1 MTVEEMHIMFREI
14 AQQMG
19 MQEVRAILNEDIDT
33 CLNIA
38 VNDIIKKIIAENV
51 GNSVRNK
58 VSFENAKIGNI
69 NALRT
74 LYKEYKIDE
83 IGKDCDKNCYVGL
96 FNSKDILLIT
106 GINVDYSCI
115 PGIYDARITEV
126 EYLNRTI
133 HDFCNRP
140 TFDSPIAII
149 LSSDNEYLNI
159 RIYNDDKKLGQV
171 INSINII
178 CISKPTVIK
187 YEEDNVVDCNLP
199 EYLHIDI
206 VKTAA
211 NIWLRSVGI
220 TSN

>member
-74 LYKEYKIDE
+74 LYKEYKIGE
-83 IGKDCDKNCYVGL
+83 VGKDCDKNCYVGL
-96 FNSKDILLIT
+96 LDAKDILLIT
-106 GINVDYSCI
+106 GANVNYSCI
-115 PGIYDARITEV
+115 NGIYDVRITEV

-133 HDFCNRP
+133 NDFCNRP

-149 LSSDNEYLNI
+149 LSNENDNLI
-159 RIYNDDKKLGQV
+159 IQVYNESKKLGQP

-178 CISKPTVIK
+178 GISTPAVIK
-187 YEEDNVVDCNLP
+187 YEEDNIVDCNLP